1 MSSLSSSSTPPPKSI
16 RLSSS
21 SSGAATSAVVK
32 KGTKTKTTSTGIVKK
47 VQLEEKNKNIHYEF
61 GGPIGTFFI
70 IIGLPVVIYFLFFIC
85 NKDICYISSSLSSIS
100 FDWNEFFR
108 YFLSYLSW
116 NKLFSIE
123 ATYIY
128 IGMI

>member
-1 MSSLSSSSTPPPKSI
+1 MSSLSSSTPPPKSI
-16 RLSSS
+16 RSSS

-70 IIGLPVVIYFLFFIC
+70 IIGLPVVIFFYILYVIKIYVIYHHHHYHQYHLIGMNSLDIFYLIYRGINYFLLKQHI
-85 NKDICYISSSLSSIS
+85 YISV
-100 FDWNEFFR
+100 
-108 YFLSYLSW
+108 
-116 NKLFSIE
+116 
-123 ATYIY
+123 
-128 IGMI
+128 